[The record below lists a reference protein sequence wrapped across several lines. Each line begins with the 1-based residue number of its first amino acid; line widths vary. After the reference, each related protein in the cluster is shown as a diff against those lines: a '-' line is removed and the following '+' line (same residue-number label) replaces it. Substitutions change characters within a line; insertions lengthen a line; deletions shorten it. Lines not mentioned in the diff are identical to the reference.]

1 MSGREI
7 VMVGEGSRREKSRV
21 GDADERVHSVDLYW
35 ARGRKQLG
43 NW

>member
-21 GDADERVHSVDLYW
+21 GDADERVHSVDSVDSYW
-35 ARGRKQLG
+35 AGRR
-43 NW
+43 